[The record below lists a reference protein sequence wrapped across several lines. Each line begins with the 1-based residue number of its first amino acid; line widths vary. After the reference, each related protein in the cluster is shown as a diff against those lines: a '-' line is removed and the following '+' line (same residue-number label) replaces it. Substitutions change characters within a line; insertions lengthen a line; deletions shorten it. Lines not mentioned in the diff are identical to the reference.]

1 LQRRTKA
8 VSPASGRRIEKPS
21 KQDDPV
27 ADLLPNLAAFLDD
40 GEITLGIMEPVGSV
54 AVASD
59 GSNTLAM
66 LRRRKNETLTELLAR
81 LDYAIGLAVSEDIFT
96 DEINTRTRP

>member
-1 LQRRTKA
+1 LERRKNN
-8 VSPASGRRIEKPS
+8 ASTASSRRVEKPS
-21 KQDDPV
+21 EQDDPV

-40 GEITLGIMEPVGSV
+40 GEITLGIMEPIGPV

-66 LRRRKNETLTELLAR
+66 LRRRKNETFTELLAR

>member
-1 LQRRTKA
+1 MERRKKA
-8 VSPASGRRIEKPS
+8 ASPASERRVEKRS
-21 KQDDPV
+21 EQDPI
-27 ADLLPNLAAFLDD
+27 ADLLPNLAAFLAD
-40 GEITLGIMEPVGSV
+40 GEITLGILEPIGSV

-59 GSNTLAM
+59 GSNSIAM

-96 DEINTRTRP
+96 DEINTRPRP